1 MDQREAM
8 ALSGSGYY
16 YIQRGMPGSAPPQTQ
31 PSFYGS
37 QGFQQFSNPSSP
49 FGSTGFVYP
58 PLPVETSQVDSLT
71 PVALPPSGE
80 TFVKRKR
87 GRPRKYGQ
95 DGSVSL
101 ALSPSLSSSMSPNS
115 NKRGRGRPPGSG
127 KKQRLSS
134 TGNKPLFLQLYV
146 KGSVNGG
153 MRLVYNPHSCLVCQD
168 IASKVMSFSQQ
179 SPRAIC
185 VLSVTG
191 AVSTAT
197 ILQRSLSHGAIKYEG
212 RFELLSLSTSYPN
225 ATDNDYPNSTVNL
238 AVSLA
243 CPDYRVIGGGVGGPL
258 IAASSVQVIIGSYI
272 WAIPKG
278 KIKKRDED
286 VQETDALDD
295 NTAATSPDVP
305 QQSHNLVQT
314 PVGMWSTGSR
324 SMDMHHA
331 HMDIDL
337 MRG

>member
-37 QGFQQFSNPSSP
+37 QGFQKFSNPSSP

-101 ALSPSLSSSMSPNS
+101 ALSPSVSSSSMSPNS
-115 NKRGRGRPPGSG
+115 NKRVRGRPPGSG

-134 TGNKPLFLQLYV
+134 IGGLMPWGTSFTPHV
-146 KGSVNGG
+146 IVVSVGE
-153 MRLVYNPHSCLVCQD
+153 D

-197 ILQRSLSHGAIKYEG
+197 ILQPSPSQGAIKYEG

-243 CPDYRVIGGGVGGPL
+243 SPDYRVIGGGVGGPL
-258 IAASSVQVIIGSYI
+258 IAASSVQVIVGSFI

-286 VQETDALDD
+286 VQKTDALDD

>member
-71 PVALPPSGE
+71 SVALPPSGE

-101 ALSPSLSSSMSPNS
+101 ALSPSVSSSSMSPNS

-134 TGNKPLFLQLYV
+134 IGGLMPWGTSFTPHV
-146 KGSVNGG
+146 IVVSVGE
-153 MRLVYNPHSCLVCQD
+153 D